1 LSSYA
6 IKQRIEVER
15 IEQILKEVH
24 IKLEDSIKNLEDQE
38 LNWRPS
44 QSSNSIG
51 NLLKHIEGSEAFWIH
66 HVVGGLESQR
76 VRTSEFEIKD
86 FNFKDLQNELIKTK
100 RMTKKILIE
109 LYNEQLSES
118 RTYWSQLTNQNRE
131 RTVYWCLMHS
141 IEHSALHIGQIFYI
155 RKLFKDLIKIS

>member
-1 LSSYA
+1 MSSYVL
-6 IKQRIEVER
+6 KQRSEVER

-24 IKLEDSIKNLEDQE
+24 IQLKDSVKNLEDQE

-44 QSSNSIG
+44 QNSNSIG
-51 NLLKHIEGSEAFWIH
+51 NLLKHIVGSEAFWIH

-86 FNFKDLQNELIKTK
+86 FNFKNLQNEITKTK

-109 LYNEQLSES
+109 LYDEQLSES
-118 RTYWSQLTNQNRE
+118 RTYWSQLINQNRE
-131 RTVYWCLMHS
+131 RTVY
-141 IEHSALHIGQIFYI
+141 
-155 RKLFKDLIKIS
+155 